1 MKNLGRIGKIVVL
14 MVMLALS
21 CSATGMLLGVNP
33 LMVAAV
39 SLFAYALVYAIT
51 GTSTLKKGHA
61 FMAVNLNQMLV
72 ADLLQIFKN
81 IKDDFMADLKDYSGA
96 VNNDVIKFNDIGADP
111 NVLVNNITYPI
122 SNVTR
127 TDVGIPVS
135 LYKLETE
142 NTKITAAEY
151 HALPY
156 DKNSSVMQAHVRALK
171 EARVKLGLH
180 SLAPADNSNAK
191 TPVLKT
197 TGASTDSGRL
207 RLTMQDLIDFKT
219 LVDKNEDP
227 ETRKLVLC
235 SDHIND
241 LLSID
246 NVFRDRYYNI
256 ASGQLITRL
265 LGFDI
270 YENLRTP
277 KFAPDLTKKAYGAA
291 ASSTDK
297 NASVYFNTAN
307 AMKAIGSANVY
318 YRDKSLDPENRQ
330 TVIGF
335 DMYYIISPVST
346 RGYGAIVDGDAT
358 T

>member
-1 MKNLGRIGKIVVL
+1 MKNSLKIALLTVMFLVSTFVMSAFLGINPFIVAVASIVL
-14 MVMLALS
+14 AILVPMPK
-21 CSATGMLLGVNP
+21 G
-33 LMVAAV
+33 AAYV
-39 SLFAYALVYAIT
+39 
-51 GTSTLKKGHA
+51 
-61 FMAVNLNQMLV
+61 VNLNQLLV
-72 ADLLQIFKN
+72 AELLQIFSN

-111 NVLVNNITYPI
+111 NVLIDNTTYPI
-122 SNVTR
+122 ANVVR
-127 TDVGIPVS
+127 TDVGVAVS
-135 LYKLETE
+135 LHKLETE

-151 HALPY
+151 QALPY
-156 DKNSSVMQAHVRALK
+156 DKNSSVMAAHVRALR

-180 SLAPADNSNAK
+180 SLAPADNTNSK
-191 TPVLKT
+191 LPVLQT
-197 TGASTDSGRL
+197 TGKSTDSGRL
-207 RLTMQDLIDFKT
+207 QLTMQDIINFKS
-219 LVDKNEDP
+219 LVDKNQDP

-277 KFAPDLTKKAYGAA
+277 KFAADLTKKAYGSAA
-291 ASSTDK
+291 ISTDRS
-297 NASVYFNTAN
+297 ASVYFNTAN

-318 YRDKSLDPENRQ
+318 YRDKSMDPENRM
-330 TVIGF
+330 TVLGF
-335 DMYYIISPVST
+335 DMYYIISPVSA
-346 RGYGAIVDGDAT
+346 RGYGAIVDGSPT